1 MPPERGRHR
10 RAVLG
15 AVCALA
21 AALSGC
27 GLQVASPDLF
37 ALTRTGPGPRLTVVV
52 NDSGTI
58 SCNGKPAQAISDPL
72 LLQARD
78 LATALATD
86 AQQNLRLPR
95 SSQSVF
101 SYTIRL
107 QPGTVVFS
115 DTSAHGR
122 SELTQTEAFA
132 LAAASGVCGL
142 QS

>member
-1 MPPERGRHR
+1 MLPGRARHLRG
-10 RAVLG
+10 ALG

-37 ALTRTGPGPRLTVVV
+37 ALTRTGPGPKLTLLV

-58 SCNGKPAQAISDPL
+58 RCNGKPAKRLSDPL
-72 LLQARD
+72 LLQARS
-78 LATALATD
+78 LATTLATD
-86 AQQNLRLPR
+86 AQHSLRLAGT
-95 SSQSVF
+95 SQSVF
-101 SYTIRL
+101 SYKIQL
-107 QPGTVVFS
+107 QQGSVVFS

-122 SELTQTEAFA
+122 SELTQAEAFA
-132 LAAASGVCGL
+132 LAAAQGPCGL